1 MTYSIVARDPRT
13 GALGVAVQS
22 HYFAAG
28 SVVPWAE
35 AGVGAVAT
43 QSVVDIGYGP
53 RGLARMR
60 EGVTAIE
67 ALERLVADDPMAALR
82 QVAMVDANGGVA
94 TYPGPGCVGEAV
106 DGQGAEFSVQA
117 NMMLRPT
124 VADAMCAAFEST
136 TEDLPVRLLAA
147 LDAAE
152 AEGGDARGR
161 QSAGLLV
168 VSGERSDEP
177 WNQVIADIRVDDHP
191 RPLDELRRVF
201 ETGRAAAAMAGTFPL
216 LFAPEFGAEARPAF
230 EEALAT
236 LDEAQAVLGDNAEPT
251 FWKAVLLAKDGQVDA
266 ARACLAACRDSRP
279 EWAEF
284 VPRLGQSGILTEPAL
299 ESLRAD

>member
-28 SVVPWAE
+28 AVVPWAE
-35 AGVGAVAT
+35 AGVGVVAT
-43 QSVVDIGYGP
+43 QSVVDVGYGP
-53 RGLARMR
+53 RGLDLLRD
-60 EGVTAIE
+60 GVSAPE
-67 ALERLVADDPMAALR
+67 ALERLVAGDPMAPLR
-82 QVAMVDANGGVA
+82 QVAMVDAAGDVA
-94 TYPGPGCVGEAV
+94 AHTGAGCVAEAV
-106 DGQGAEFSVQA
+106 EARGAEVSVQA

-124 VADAMCAAFEST
+124 VADAMRAAYEST
-136 TEDLPVRLLAA
+136 AADLPQRLLAA

-177 WNQVIADIRVDDHP
+177 WNQVITDVRVDDHP
-191 RPLDELRRVF
+191 HPLDELRRLY

-216 LFAPEFGAEARPAF
+216 LFAPGFDSETRQAF
-230 EEALAT
+230 EEAMTT
-236 LDEAQAVLGDNAEPT
+236 LDEAQAVLADNREPT
-251 FWKAVLLAKDGQVDA
+251 FWKAVLLAKDGQADA
-266 ARACLAACRDSRP
+266 ARACLAVCCDSRA
-279 EWAEF
+279 EWAQF
-284 VPRLGQSGILTEPAL
+284 VARLAPAGILGERAL
-299 ESLRAD
+299 ESLRAG

>member
-28 SVVPWAE
+28 AVVPWAE

-43 QSVVDIGYGP
+43 QSVVDVGYGP
-53 RGLARMR
+53 RGLALMR
-60 EGVTAIE
+60 KGVAAPE
-67 ALERLVADDPMAALR
+67 ALARLVADDPMAPLR
-82 QVAMVDANGGVA
+82 QVAMVDAAGRVGIHTGA
-94 TYPGPGCVGEAV
+94 GCVQEAV

-124 VADAMCAAFEST
+124 VADAMRAAYEAAGD
-136 TEDLPVRLLAA
+136 ELPLRLLAA

-168 VSGERSDEP
+168 VSGDRSDEP
-177 WNQVIADIRVDDHP
+177 WNHVIADARVDDHP
-191 RPLDELRRVF
+191 DPLVELRRVF

-216 LFAPEFGAEARPAF
+216 LFAPEFGADSRPAF
-230 EEALAT
+230 EEALTT
-236 LDEAQAVLGDNAEPT
+236 LDRSQAVLGDNHEPT
-251 FWKAVLLAKDGQVDA
+251 FWKAVLLAKDG
-266 ARACLAACRDSRP
+266 
-279 EWAEF
+279 
-284 VPRLGQSGILTEPAL
+284 
-299 ESLRAD
+299 